1 MKPVYPRQRS
11 REGMPWIPLMSPLR
25 LHHARSGSAGA
36 ANNMKKAQTK
46 AAAQA
51 LAQGM
56 SHQTADDDD
65 NEDDYLSYDYQLS
78 GIGSIWAC
86 WWEKNAASVANGNL
100 KVFHFSDRIML
111 VKQVL
116 ENTKMKH
123 DFSLS

>member
-1 MKPVYPRQRS
+1 MEHRMKPVYPRQRS
-11 REGMPWIPLMSPLR
+11 REGMPRIPLMSPLR
-25 LHHARSGSAGA
+25 RHHARSGSAGA

-78 GIGSIWAC
+78 GIGSIGPAGGRRMQP
-86 WWEKNAASVANGNL
+86 S
-100 KVFHFSDRIML
+100 
-111 VKQVL
+111 
-116 ENTKMKH
+116 
-123 DFSLS
+123 

>member
-1 MKPVYPRQRS
+1 
-11 REGMPWIPLMSPLR
+11 MPWIPLMSPLR

-123 DFSLS
+123 DFSLT